1 MKSRKLALAGILC
14 ALAILGSFLSIPV
27 LGSKVA
33 PVQHIVNVLGA
44 VMLGPWYALGIAFAS
59 SLLRNL
65 LGIGTLMA
73 FPGSMFG
80 AFLAGLGYKYGKKL
94 TFALVGEVFGT
105 SVLGG
110 LCAYPIA
117 ILFLGKTAGE
127 LAFYAYILPFFFS
140 TFTGALIAGAFIYAL
155 KGRGILNKFN

>member
-44 VMLGPWYALGIAFAS
+44 VILGPWYALGIAFVS

-65 LGIGTLMA
+65 LAIGTLMA

-80 AFLAGLGYKYGKKL
+80 AFLAGLGYKYSKKL

-140 TFTGALIAGAFIYAL
+140 TFTGAMIAGAFIYAL
-155 KGRGILNKFN
+155 RARGILEKFR

>member
-44 VMLGPWYALGIAFAS
+44 VILGPWYALGIAFVS
-59 SLLRNL
+59 SVLRNL
-65 LGIGTLMA
+65 LAIVTLMA

-80 AFLAGLGYKYGKKL
+80 AFLAGLGYNYSKML
-94 TFALVGEVFGT
+94 TFAFVG
-105 SVLGG
+105 
-110 LCAYPIA
+110 
-117 ILFLGKTAGE
+117 
-127 LAFYAYILPFFFS
+127 
-140 TFTGALIAGAFIYAL
+140 
-155 KGRGILNKFN
+155 